1 MNLIFVCPRCQKT
14 FESAAY
20 RIVDNKG
27 VIVDEHGNKTLD
39 AKVAMDAPCPFC
51 GESHVYAAGE
61 LACPF
66 GAGDGHPTRQRN
78 GGPAC

>member
-1 MNLIFVCPRCQKT
+1 MNLIFVCPRSQKT

-27 VIVDEHGNKTLD
+27 VVVDGHGNKTLD
-39 AKVAMDAPCPFC
+39 AKVALDDPCPFC
-51 GESHVYAAGE
+51 GEKHVYAAGE

-66 GAGDGHPTRQRN
+66 TASGGHPTNQQK
-78 GGPAC
+78 GGPGR